1 MLYRVTNPHAFSV
14 DGVHFVGTSG
24 QNVDDIHRYSAME
37 DRLAIMQSV
46 LQWGHL
52 VPTAPDTLTCYPFQ
66 QDDPFILE
74 QVGLVVQGLHASVSL
89 LRMLRPKQGPGS
101 VQGSWLG
108 CL

>member
-1 MLYRVTNPHAFSV
+1 MAHLYRVTNPHAFSV

-74 QVGLVVQGLHASVSL
+74 QVGLVVQCLHLCFDCSPS
-89 LRMLRPKQGPGS
+89 
-101 VQGSWLG
+101 
-108 CL
+108 

>member
-89 LRMLRPKQGPGS
+89 LRMLRPEQGPGS